1 MNDTL
6 LELIPLSSDDLITI
20 TQDVW
25 SSFLDL
31 DLGSVP
37 VESAALAGPVLTA
50 VVSISGAWE
59 GSLQLDCPQGHA
71 VAAAA
76 TMFSAEIGT
85 VTHEQACDA
94 LGELANVVTGNVK
107 SLLPAPSALSIPSV
121 RTTSPD
127 PRPEAAGAP
136 PALLRRVAFVA
147 APGPLHV
154 SIWKAGT
161 A

>member
-1 MNDTL
+1 MNDAL

-25 SSFLDL
+25 SSFLAL
-31 DLGSVP
+31 ELGSVP
-37 VESAALAGPVLTA
+37 VESAVLAGPVLTA
-50 VVSISGAWE
+50 VVRISGAWE

-76 TMFSAEIGT
+76 TMFCAEIGT

-107 SLLPAPSALSIPSV
+107 SLLPAPSALSIPAV

-127 PRPEAAGAP
+127 PLDADGGPE
-136 PALLRRVAFVA
+136 ALLRRVAFVA